1 MQITTL
7 NLRNFR
13 NYARLDLVLRAGATL
28 FYGPNAAGKTSIL
41 EAVAL
46 LALSR
51 SPIATVS
58 WCFGRPIT
66 RPKLPLPPASLA

>member
-13 NYARLDLVLRAGATL
+13 NYARLDLVLRSGATL

-46 LALSR
+46 L
-51 SPIATVS
+51 
-58 WCFGRPIT
+58 IT
-66 RPKLPLPPASLA
+66 RSVGLGKGEVIQ

>member
-13 NYARLDLVLRAGATL
+13 NYARLDLHLRVGATL

-51 SPIATVS
+51 SPRTHSDRELVFWQAEHT
-58 WCFGRPIT
+58 P
-66 RPKLPLPPASLA
+66 